1 MLPLGQCTVLLVD
14 SALLS
19 ASDFLALVDAHF
31 KGFNFTL
38 KSLVLGDGG
47 VDLSRQ
53 LSDFLVSGGD
63 LSSNGLDLLR
73 NFNSFLGLVT
83 VLCSEH
89 FQFVLAAVDDA
100 CLASDLSLEVASQNC
115 NALFVSFLSSG
126 EVFNLSSE
134 CSEVPLAE
142 LV

>member
-1 MLPLGQCTVLLVD
+1 LVNG
-14 SALLS
+14 ALLS
-19 ASDFLALVDAHF
+19 ASDFLALIDAHF
-31 KGFNFTL
+31 KVFNFAL
-38 KSLVLGDGG
+38 KSLVLSDGS

-53 LSDFLVSGGD
+53 FSDFLVSGGD

-89 FQFVLAAVDDA
+89 FQFVLAAIDDT
-100 CLASDLSLEVASQNC
+100 CLASNLSLEVASQNC

-126 EVFNLSSE
+126 EVFNLGPE
-134 CSEVPLAE
+134 GGEVPLTE